1 MTNEAFEKLCEE
13 ILKEAKEVRDIK
25 AGEYTGFEDRL
36 SNFRQQAAMRQTT
49 ILDAIGGNMCKHT
62 ASIYELI
69 QRNTEGVGMWEEKII
84 DHINYLLL
92 LYAAVAEQNTISL
105 PQVNGV

>member
-13 ILKEAKEVRDIK
+13 ILEEAKEVRNIK
-25 AGEYTGFEDRL
+25 AEEYTGFVDRL
-36 SNFRQQAAMRQTT
+36 SNFKQQAAMRQTT

-62 ASIYELI
+62 ASIYQLI
-69 QRNTEGVGMWEEKII
+69 KEDRYTKAVWEEKII

-92 LYAAVAEQNTISL
+92 AYAAVVEAGPTATLRTCE
-105 PQVNGV
+105 V